1 MQNVTKERVLLIH
14 GFHRTYKDMTPLRE
28 LLLEKGYKVSR
39 INLPLTFTTIEEATL
54 ALIEI
59 AEKKIPRL
67 RPGEKIHLVGHS
79 TGGLII
85 RHFLAVSDFLP
96 YVGRCVLIATPNQ
109 GYKLAE
115 TAAKISKTY
124 ISIYKTMNS
133 LIPEN
138 VQNLE
143 MIEDEVEIGAIAG
156 TKGLPIISNF
166 IEGVNDGRI
175 EVDAVKYEGL
185 KDFVTL
191 PFHHMEIH
199 KREETAELVDR
210 FLRTGSFEEEA
221 EFR

>member
-1 MQNVTKERVLLIH
+1 MEPIIKERVLLIH
-14 GFHRTYKDMTPLRE
+14 GFHRTYNDMTPLRTF
-28 LLLEKGYKVSR
+28 LMAKGYKVSR
-39 INLPLTFTTIEEATL
+39 INLPLTFTTIEEATK
-54 ALIEI
+54 ALTEI

-124 ISIYKTMNS
+124 VSIYKTMNS

-138 VQNLE
+138 VQQLDLIGN
-143 MIEDEVEIGAIAG
+143 EVEIGAIAG

-166 IEGVNDGRI
+166 IEGVNDGRL
-175 EVDAVKYEGL
+175 EVDAVLYEEL
-185 KDFVTL
+185 KDFITI
-191 PFHHMEIH
+191 PFHHLQIH
-199 KREETAELVDR
+199 KREETAELVDL
-210 FLRTGSFEEEA
+210 FLRTGSFQVAEE
-221 EFR
+221 